1 MDVGGK
7 VAAPRTRE
15 TILLVDDDL
24 AIVKITARVLEAQGY
39 VVLRATLPSEALRAA
54 ADREL
59 VIHMLLT
66 DVMMPEMNGPDLAKA
81 LAAHR
86 PQLKLLYMSGYAA
99 DVIGPRGVLDRGT
112 AFIEKPFAGRQLA
125 AKVREVL
132 DA

>member
-7 VAAPRTRE
+7 IAAPRTRE
-15 TILLVDDDL
+15 TILLVDDDPT
-24 AIVKITARVLEAQGY
+24 IVKLTARVLEAQGY
-39 VVLRATLPSEALRAA
+39 VVLRASLPSEALRVA

-66 DVMMPEMNGPDLAKA
+66 DVMMPEMNGPELATA
-81 LAAHR
+81 LAVHR

-99 DVIGPRGVLDRGT
+99 DVIGPGGVLDGRAT
-112 AFIEKPFAGRQLA
+112 FIEKPFVGRQLA